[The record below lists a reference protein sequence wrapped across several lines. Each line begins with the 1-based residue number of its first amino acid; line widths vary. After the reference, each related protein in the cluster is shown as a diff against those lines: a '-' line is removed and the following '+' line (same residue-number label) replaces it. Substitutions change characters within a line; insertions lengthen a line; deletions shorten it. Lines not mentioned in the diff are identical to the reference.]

1 MKVAVIGGGVLGLTL
16 AYRLATEGH
25 RVDVLEAEP
34 ALGGLAAAHDYGPF
48 TWDRFYHCVLPQDTS
63 LIALLE
69 DLGLAGNLRWTK
81 TGTGYYARGRM
92 YDMNGNADFLRFPL
106 LTLVD
111 KGRLAAAV
119 IYATRFA
126 NPNDLYK
133 VSAEQWLIRI
143 CGRRGYDV
151 FWRPLLKAKFGPFHD
166 QVAAVF
172 IYATL
177 VRLFGARSA
186 AAGQESLGYVS
197 GGYHAILGR
206 FAERLREKGGTIRTS
221 APVTAISEVP
231 SPSSV
236 GAPGCRVEWRD
247 GAGTQGSQPA
257 QGGRPAADHHAIYDQ
272 VFFTAPTR
280 LARRVTAAPF
290 LPHVETVER
299 ENPTSAHYLG
309 VACLVLALEKPLT
322 PYYVLNIGESSIE
335 LTGLIEMTNLV
346 DRSKETANLSLL
358 YLPRYM
364 DSESKDL
371 EAPDAALRDGMIER
385 GLKRLFPDFDA
396 RRARYAGVHR
406 ARYVQPL
413 PLVRDGGGPKGDP
426 TPALARPFQIVNT
439 SMLRCATLNNN
450 EVVALV
456 DRFMSKNR
464 DRLVP
469 TPSTSPGPGPAPAPR
484 RSTG

>member
-1 MKVAVIGGGVLGLTL
+1 MKAAVIGGGVLGLTL
-16 AYRLATEGH
+16 AYRLASQGH
-25 RVDVLEAEP
+25 RVDLLEAEP

-63 LIALLE
+63 LIALFE
-69 DLGLAGNLRWTK
+69 DLGLAGDLRWTR

-106 LTLVD
+106 LTLTD
-111 KGRLAAAV
+111 KARLAAAV
-119 IYATRFA
+119 FYATRLA
-126 NPNDLYK
+126 KPEHLYR

-143 CGRRGYDV
+143 CGRRAYGV
-151 FWRPLLKAKFGPFHD
+151 FWQPLLKAKFGPFHD

-186 AAGQESLGYVS
+186 TAGKESLGYVR
-197 GGYHAILGR
+197 GGYRRILGR
-206 FAERLREKGGTIRTS
+206 FAERLRERGATLRTS
-221 APVTAISEVP
+221 APVTGIAPAPGP
-231 SPSSV
+231 S
-236 GAPGCRVEWRD
+236 GGPGCRVEWRSAD
-247 GAGTQGSQPA
+247 APAG
-257 QGGRPAADHHAIYDQ
+257 DNYDQ

-280 LARRVTAAPF
+280 LARRVAAAPF
-290 LPHVETVER
+290 LPHVEAVER

-309 VACLVLALEKPLT
+309 VACLVLALEAPLT

-346 DRSKETANLSLL
+346 DRSSETANLALL

-364 DSESKDL
+364 DSESKEF
-371 EAPDAALRDGMIER
+371 EASDAALRDGMIER
-385 GLKRLFPDFDA
+385 GLKRLFPGFDA
-396 RRARYAGVHR
+396 RHARYAGVHR

-413 PLVRDGGGPKGDP
+413 PLVRDGGGPQGDS
-426 TPALARPFQIVNT
+426 TPALSMPFQIVNT
-439 SMLRCATLNNN
+439 AMLRCATLNNN

-456 DRFMSKNR
+456 DRFMAKNR
-464 DRLVP
+464 APLAP
-469 TPSTSPGPGPAPAPR
+469 TPGASRG
-484 RSTG
+484 

>member
-1 MKVAVIGGGVLGLTL
+1 MKTAVIGGGILGLTL
-16 AYRLATEGH
+16 AHRLAAQGH
-25 RVDVLEAEP
+25 AVDLLEAEP

-48 TWDRFYHCVLPQDTS
+48 TWDRFYHCILPQDTS
-63 LIALLE
+63 LIALID
-69 DLGLAGNLRWTK
+69 DLGLAGDLRWNR

-106 LTLVD
+106 LTLTD
-111 KGRLAAAV
+111 KARLAAMV
-119 IYATRFA
+119 IYATRLA
-126 NPNDLYK
+126 KPEHLYRI
-133 VSAEQWLIRI
+133 SAEEWLSRI
-143 CGRRGYDV
+143 CGRRAYAV
-151 FWRPLLKAKFGPFHD
+151 FWQPLLKAKFGPFHD

-186 AAGQESLGYVS
+186 AAGAESLGYVS
-197 GGYHAILGR
+197 GGYRRILER
-206 FAERLREKGGTIRTS
+206 FAERLRAHGATLRTS
-221 APVTAISEVP
+221 TPVTAIGPAPAP
-231 SPSSV
+231 S
-236 GAPGCRVEWRD
+236 GGDGCRVEWR
-247 GAGTQGSQPA
+247 GE
-257 QGGRPAADHHAIYDQ
+257 AATYDQ

-280 LARRVTAAPF
+280 LARRVVAPGY

-299 ENPTSAHYLG
+299 DNPTSSHYLG

-335 LTGLIEMTNLV
+335 LTGLIEMTNLI
-346 DRSKETANLSLL
+346 DRSRETADLSLL

-364 DSESKDL
+364 DSESK
-371 EAPDAALRDGMIER
+371 EFESPDAALRDGMIER

-413 PLVRDGGGPKGDP
+413 PLVRDGGGPQGDAVP
-426 TPALARPFQIVNT
+426 SLSRPFQILNT
-439 SMLRCATLNNN
+439 AMLRCATLNNN

-456 DRFMSKNR
+456 DRFMAKNR
-464 DRLVP
+464 APLAP
-469 TPSTSPGPGPAPAPR
+469 TPGASRG
-484 RSTG
+484 